1 MDIFMRNKAIYALLL
16 STTLVQ
22 AQQDTSFEEITIE
35 AFPLSNQI
43 SSSLQTNRPSSSDSA
58 DILKNIPGAN
68 ANGNGPI
75 TGIAQYRG
83 MYGERISVKIDHA
96 PTLTGGPNAMD
107 TPLSY
112 APSGLLNELIVY
124 RGIAPVSVAQESI
137 GGHMVAKLN
146 RGEFSDSSVFNSNGF
161 ANIQLNDNANQS
173 NADIQLI
180 ASNNAN
186 KYSLLASHN
195 EGDNFSAGDN
205 RTVAGTQYQRD
216 RFDIAYGWK
225 SNSSE
230 LTIFAGQQDIANSGT
245 PALTMDIININT
257 DMAGFN
263 LSHNPNSDK
272 IDRLNM
278 AVSWADV
285 DHGMDNFSLRKIVDN
300 PMKYRHNQANA
311 ENLAWS
317 IDAQLPVTAGELKLG
332 TDGNLQSHNSV
343 ITNPKNAMFEVKN
356 FTDSE
361 RDNLGVFAELNG
373 NFNQWNYQVGVRHNR
388 IELNSGN
395 VSASG
400 MMDGDMSMND
410 MDDMAGMAGMAS
422 MNNDMSEMADMNDD
436 MDNQPCAGMKSCAAV
451 LSDRF
456 NQSQRAI
463 NFNTNDLVIKL
474 SRALNRQTA
483 ISVDLG
489 VKQRAPSY
497 REAFLWLPLPITGG
511 LADGRNYT
519 GNLSLKPETA
529 REITLGLS
537 KTTDKFSIQPQIFYR
552 SIDDYIQGV
561 PSDDAIANKFS
572 GDMSDNDSD
581 ALVYSN
587 TDAEIYG
594 LDANWQYA
602 INDQWSADGTMSYV
616 RGKRKDK
623 TDNLYRIAP
632 TNARFSLHF
641 NPDQAT
647 TYTLESIFYARQ
659 KYVASYAD
667 ESPTDGYEI
676 VNLSANWTLNEQ
688 LKISSGV
695 TNLFDRY
702 YANHLNSVNRVADS
716 DIAEKQVIPGMG
728 RTLYLTT
735 KIEF

>member
-1 MDIFMRNKAIYALLL
+1 
-16 STTLVQ
+16 
-22 AQQDTSFEEITIE
+22 
-35 AFPLSNQI
+35 
-43 SSSLQTNRPSSSDSA
+43 
-58 DILKNIPGAN
+58 
-68 ANGNGPI
+68 
-75 TGIAQYRG
+75 
-83 MYGERISVKIDHA
+83 
-96 PTLTGGPNAMD
+96 
-107 TPLSY
+107 
-112 APSGLLNELIVY
+112 
-124 RGIAPVSVAQESI
+124 
-137 GGHMVAKLN
+137 
-146 RGEFSDSSVFNSNGF
+146 
-161 ANIQLNDNANQS
+161 
-173 NADIQLI
+173 
-180 ASNNAN
+180 
-186 KYSLLASHN
+186 
-195 EGDNFSAGDN
+195 
-205 RTVAGTQYQRD
+205 
-216 RFDIAYGWK
+216 
-225 SNSSE
+225 
-230 LTIFAGQQDIANSGT
+230 
-245 PALTMDIININT
+245 
-257 DMAGFN
+257 
-263 LSHNPNSDK
+263 
-272 IDRLNM
+272 
-278 AVSWADV
+278 
-285 DHGMDNFSLRKIVDN
+285 
-300 PMKYRHNQANA
+300 
-311 ENLAWS
+311 
-317 IDAQLPVTAGELKLG
+317 
-332 TDGNLQSHNSV
+332 
-343 ITNPKNAMFEVKN
+343 
-356 FTDSE
+356 
-361 RDNLGVFAELNG
+361 
-373 NFNQWNYQVGVRHNR
+373 
-388 IELNSGN
+388 
-395 VSASG
+395 
-400 MMDGDMSMND
+400 
-410 MDDMAGMAGMAS
+410 MAGMAG

-659 KYVASYAD
+659 KYVASYAG
-667 ESPTDGYEI
+667 ESTTDGYEI

>member
-1 MDIFMRNKAIYALLL
+1 MRNKAIYALLL

-58 DILKNIPGAN
+58 DILKSIPGAN
-68 ANGNGPI
+68 SNGNGPI

-124 RGIAPVSVAQESI
+124 RGIAPVSVSQESI

-146 RGEFSDSSVFNSNGF
+146 RGEFSDSSAFNSSGF
-161 ANIQLNDNANQS
+161 ANFQLNDNANQS

-180 ASNNAN
+180 ASNNAH

-195 EGDNFSAGDN
+195 EGDNFSAGNN
-205 RTVAGTQYQRD
+205 RIVEDTQYQRD

-225 SNSSE
+225 SNASE
-230 LTIFAGQQDIANSGT
+230 LTIFAGKQDIANSGT
-245 PALTMDIININT
+245 PALAMDIININT

-285 DHGMDNFSLRKIVDN
+285 DHGMDNYSLRKIADDL
-300 PMKYRHNQANA
+300 MKYRHNQANA
-311 ENLAWS
+311 KNLAWS
-317 IDAQLPVTAGELKLG
+317 INAQLPVFAGELKLG

-356 FTDSE
+356 FTDNE

-395 VSASG
+395 VSATG
-400 MMDGDMSMND
+400 MMDGDMNMGDMDSMNGMDGMDGMNDMGSMND
-410 MDDMAGMAGMAS
+410 DMDP
-422 MNNDMSEMADMNDD
+422 MSG
-436 MDNQPCAGMKSCAAV
+436 MDNQPCASMKSCAAA

-456 NQSQRAI
+456 NQSQRSI

-537 KTTDKFSIQPQIFYR
+537 KTTDNFSIQPQIFYR
-552 SIDDYIQGV
+552 SIDNYIQGV

-594 LDANWQYA
+594 LDTNWQYT

-659 KYVASYAD
+659 KYVASYAG

-728 RTLYLTT
+728 RTAYLSMKVT
-735 KIEF
+735 F